1 MKHPAVVMGIAL
13 MMFGASGVGA
23 AFGQAT
29 PSPAEATKDT
39 AADGTKDTSATGDL
53 IGEIEL
59 TRAAIQV
66 RRQALVTA
74 AMDLQASE
82 ADIFWPLYREYR
94 TAMAKVNDRF
104 AKLVVSYMQQYDE
117 LSDAEA
123 ARIMDEYLGIER
135 DRTGVKAKFVPRF
148 KQKLPARKVARFFQV
163 DNKLDAILNADLA
176 TMIPLAR

>member
-1 MKHPAVVMGIAL
+1 MKHSSAAAALAL
-13 MMFGASGVGA
+13 MILAAGGVGA
-23 AFGQAT
+23 ASAQA
-29 PSPAEATKDT
+29 PAATDSAKDSV
-39 AADGTKDTSATGDL
+39 KDSVATGDL

-94 TAMAKVNDRF
+94 IAMAKVNDRF
-104 AKLVVSYMQQYDE
+104 SKLVVTYLDQYDE
-117 LSDAEA
+117 LTDAEA

-135 DRTGVKAKFVPRF
+135 ARTGVKAKYMPRF
-148 KQKLPARKVARFFQV
+148 REKLPARKVARFFQV
-163 DNKLDAILNADLA
+163 DNKLDAVLNAELA
-176 TMIPLAR
+176 SVIPLAR